1 MRRALTSG
9 LKVVAGL
16 SVGLLLTEALFWWRD
31 GGAFPHLNLY
41 VPDARLGVRL
51 EPGATQRV
59 SFGGNPVTHVRIGRD
74 GLRGADLP
82 PPSPGE
88 VLVLGDSQVFGLGV
102 EEEETFSARLDALLP
117 TATVVNAGIP
127 TYGPAEYTAL
137 LEELL
142 PQRKPAT
149 VVFTVNVVNDFFEA
163 ERSNASRHVVWDGW
177 AVRTETAP
185 EGVTAFPGRSLLFRH
200 SHAVFALRR
209 FLHARETTSAER
221 GFASEGTWKDV
232 LGTAQ
237 SSREEHEKAE
247 AAAREKVQAHR
258 DTLRKL
264 GAQRSSVEEQLER
277 ALYRSAWELMDEAER
292 EAQDEEGN
300 DWEAA
305 LGAARGS
312 PGDIVSVGYGESS
325 RPVRLTA
332 ELIRRGAALRAR
344 VEAALVQ
351 GRVSPEADEDLEQ
364 ARTLLGRREQ
374 VDQALATLRATPL
387 EVVRSQSPLLPWFQ
401 KAKALCDAHGARLVV
416 LALPMDVQVSPEEWK
431 KYGEPPLDMTES
443 RILLEDIVASAEG
456 LGVSALDPTVDL
468 AAAEPGA
475 FLNADIHL
483 SPKGHRVVAEAL
495 ARTLAKPPPLAT
507 PGRGLPA
514 GRSRVPAPEEWRRLR
529 EIVVKGS
536 TAAGCETYQL
546 REWLRVTCRPKSP
559 RSVPTGV
566 TVRSGGRGEAMALSV
581 DAFDALRRG
590 GEVHGFTSLVAPV
603 LPGDVLVADFTWT
616 DRTQRLEFHGEP
628 SRPRRFL
635 PSQPPPA
642 EKPQPTPGA
651 RGLCTCKDGISLG
664 GCLDIYGAGVD
675 ECLRSYEGC
684 EERSACIRGDVAYP
698 PGCPPGSANAGAAGH
713 CRVLCGPEQP
723 CASGT
728 CTPWEGGSVCL

>member
-1 MRRALTSG
+1 MPRALTSV

-16 SVGLLLTEALFWWRD
+16 AVGLLLTEALFWWRD

-59 SFGGNPVTHVRIGRD
+59 SFGGNPVTHVRIGRE

-88 VLVLGDSQVFGLGV
+88 VLVVGDSQVFGLGV
-102 EEEETFSARLDALLP
+102 EEEETFSAQLATLFP
-117 TATVVNAGIP
+117 KATVVNAGVP

-142 PQRKPAT
+142 PQRKPTT

-163 ERSNASRHVVWDGW
+163 ERSNASRHAVWDGW

-185 EGVTAFPGRSLLFRH
+185 ERVTAFPGRSLLFRH

-209 FLHARETTSAER
+209 YLHARETTSAER

-232 LGTAQ
+232 LGTAEA
-237 SSREEHEKAE
+237 SREEHAKAE
-247 AAAREKVQAHR
+247 AVTREKAQAHR

-264 GAQRSSVEEQLER
+264 DARRMSVEEQLET
-277 ALYRSAWELMDEAER
+277 ALYRSAWGLLEEEER
-292 EAQDEEGN
+292 EAMEREGR
-300 DWEAA
+300 DWEEE
-305 LGAARGS
+305 LGAARGN

-344 VEAALVQ
+344 VETALAK
-351 GRVSPEADEDLEQ
+351 GGGPPEAEEELER
-364 ARTLLGRREQ
+364 ARTLLGQREQ
-374 VDQALATLRATPL
+374 VDLALATLRAKPL
-387 EVVRSQSPLLPWFQ
+387 EVVRSQSPLMPWFQ
-401 KAKALCDAHGARLVV
+401 KVKALCDAHGARLVV

-456 LGVSALDPTVDL
+456 LGVSALDPTADL

-495 ARTLAKPPPLAT
+495 ARTLAKPPPLAM
-507 PGRGLPA
+507 PGRGLPP
-514 GRSRVPAPEEWRRLR
+514 GRSRVPAPEEWRRLQ
-529 EIVVKGS
+529 EIIVKGS

-546 REWLRVTCRPKSP
+546 REWLRVTCRPRSP

-581 DAFDALRRG
+581 DAFDALLG
-590 GEVHGFTSLVAPV
+590 SGEVHSFTSLVAPV

-616 DRTQRLEFHGEP
+616 DRAQRLEFHGEP
-628 SRPRRFL
+628 TGPRRFL
-635 PSQPPPA
+635 PPQRPPA
-642 EKPQPTPGA
+642 EKPLPTPGA
-651 RGLCTCKDGISLG
+651 RGLCTCKGGMSAF
-664 GCLDIYGAGVD
+664 GCLDTYGAGVD
-675 ECLRSYEGC
+675 ECLQSYEQC
-684 EERSACIRGDVAYP
+684 DDRLACIRGDAAYP
-698 PGCPPGSANAGAAGH
+698 PSCPPGSANAGAAGH
-713 CRVLCGPEQP
+713 CRVLCGPGNP

-728 CTPWEGGSVCL
+728 CTPWQGGSVCL